1 MSEQEKII
9 AMLADRRDFYAL
21 GAAEHSAPRSLNTT
35 VAIYDEIIE
44 LIKETDQ

>member
-1 MSEQEKII
+1 MSERDRIV

-21 GAAEHSAPRSLNTT
+21 GATEHSAPRSLNTT

-44 LIKETDQ
+44 LIKEKIK